1 VPDWAACR
9 VADYVAD
16 FCGRLPVR
24 DAGPLIWS
32 LIGKP
37 FDKPNGPKGG
47 LEGNKPGL
55 SGIAAC
61 PRLANAPW
69 LA

>member
-1 VPDWAACR
+1 LGGLPGGWLCGR
-9 VADYVAD
+9 L
-16 FCGRLPVR
+16 CGRLPVR

-32 LIGKP
+32 LIGKLCDWP
-37 FDKPNGPKGG
+37 DGPKGG
-47 LEGNKPGL
+47 LAGDKPGL

-61 PRLANAPW
+61 PSLANAPW